1 MNALVPLVESQ
12 PTIESV
18 LLQLNPHLDPRD
30 QQILLNRGGLY
41 IERREVQVGDFVE
54 MPDLTLRRFTYDWGD
69 DIQVTSGAGSFYLA
83 SCGGNYSGALDPPIA
98 KCRLQDSGQ
107 TRSGRFWFFR
117 HGHRRAYNGVD
128 VFIPC
133 RMWMVSRCQ

>member
-1 MNALVPLVESQ
+1 MNALVPLVENQ
-12 PTIESV
+12 PPIESV

-30 QQILLNRGGLY
+30 QQILLDRGRVYL
-41 IERREVQVGDFVE
+41 ERREVQVGDFVE

-69 DIQVTSGAGSFYLA
+69 DIQVTCGEGSFYLA
-83 SCGGNYSGALDPPIA
+83 ADGAGYSGALDPAVA

-117 HGHRRAYNGVD
+117 GDHHRAHNGVH
-128 VFIPC
+128 VLIPC
-133 RMWMVSRCQ
+133 RLWTLTP